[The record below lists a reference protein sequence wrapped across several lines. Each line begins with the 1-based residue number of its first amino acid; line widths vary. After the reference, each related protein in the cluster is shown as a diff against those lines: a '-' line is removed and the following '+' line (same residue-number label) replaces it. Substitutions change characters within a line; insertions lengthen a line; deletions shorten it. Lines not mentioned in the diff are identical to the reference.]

1 MCLRERSRSEGASIP
16 AWIAYS
22 TEKGKSLKGQDK
34 HVLLSLKGWLWQT
47 EASY

>member
-1 MCLRERSRSEGASIP
+1 MFERGREGASIL

-22 TEKGKSLKGQDK
+22 TEKSTSLKGQDK
-34 HVLLSLKGWLWQT
+34 HISLSLKGWLWQT